1 MWSWDAK
8 LLLMDL
14 LKTIVKK
21 RDFLAVIFLSF
32 FIFLSIRALMH
43 PGFFRTI
50 DDITTIRI
58 SYMEKELLRGNWLN
72 NFPVRMSGELS
83 NNFSYPLYLFYAPL
97 TYYAGALLMWLSGL
111 SHIVATKYVYAFPLL
126 FGPFAFYF
134 AARLKTSW
142 FPALIASILFTL
154 FPYRGT
160 NTYLR
165 GAAPEAW
172 AIAFVPLAFAGL
184 FLMQKNNNLGGY
196 LFAASLSLVILSHN
210 ITGMLLVGFV
220 VLYGVFFFLK
230 NKAFWKFLALGIGLT
245 AFYLIPMVYYLKI
258 IRVTYLDINTT
269 YIFQT
274 LEPISALLKIQINEL
289 VWRVSGV
296 FFFIISG
303 SLIFFLY
310 LKKKGDKNLGEIFF
324 WELSGLV
331 LYLFLFDPFILF
343 WKITSPA
350 SGILQFVWRIL
361 SLLSF
366 IIPLILAFV
375 LQKIKNLHLKI
386 VLAAITIIASL
397 NFLPSF
403 KPDNY
408 SFFYEYKPEGQCA
421 TTSWQ
426 DEYLPIWVKG
436 CPESRKPIQVI
447 PETEINILKD
457 ESLLVVA
464 EVKTDTDSELIVN
477 KFYFPGWHIY
487 IDGKNSPLDYNF
499 SIDGT
504 FKTPISSG
512 NHRVEVVYKQTLV
525 MWLANSI
532 SVFSLFLLIYFLFRQ
547 LNRHNQKSRTQ
558 KAPNH

>member
-1 MWSWDAK
+1 MN
-8 LLLMDL
+8 LLVTI
-14 LKTIVKK
+14 LKRKDT
-21 RDFLAVIFLSF
+21 LAIIILCF

-58 SYMEKELLRGNWLN
+58 SYMEKELLRNNWFN

-97 TYYAGALLMWLSGL
+97 TYYAGALLMWLVGL

-134 AARLKTSW
+134 SARQKTSW
-142 FPALIASILFTL
+142 LPALVASILFTL

-172 AIAFVPLAFAGL
+172 AIALLPLTFAGL
-184 FLMQKNNNLGGY
+184 FLMQKKSRFGGF
-196 LFAASLSLVILSHN
+196 LFAVSLSLVILSHN
-210 ITGMLLVGFV
+210 ITGMLLVGLV
-220 VLYGVFFFLK
+220 ILYGIFFSLK
-230 NKAFWKFLALGIGLT
+230 NKAYWKFLALGIGLT
-245 AFYLIPMVYYLKI
+245 AFYLIPMLYYLKI

-289 VWRVSGV
+289 VWR
-296 FFFIISG
+296 ISG
-303 SLIFFLY
+303 IFFYILCGGLIFFLY
-310 LKKKGDKNLGEIFF
+310 RKKKGDKNINEILF
-324 WELSGLV
+324 WGIVGLV
-331 LYLFLFDPFILF
+331 LYLLLFEPFTFF
-343 WKITSPA
+343 WKLTSPA

-361 SLLSF
+361 SLLTF
-366 IIPLILAFV
+366 IIPLFLAFM
-375 LQKIKNLHLKI
+375 LQNIKTSYVKVALAI
-386 VLAAITIIASL
+386 VIIAASL

-403 KPDNY
+403 KPNNY

-436 CPESRKPIQVI
+436 CPEPRKPIQVM
-447 PETEINILKD
+447 PEAKINILNED
-457 ESLLVVA
+457 SLRVLVNI
-464 EVKTDTDSELIVN
+464 ETTKDSELIAN

-487 IDGKNSPLDYNF
+487 IDGKDSPLDYHF

-504 FKTPISSG
+504 FKTPLSPG
-512 NHRVEVVYKQTLV
+512 KHDVEMVYKQTPV
-525 MWLANSI
+525 MWLANAI
-532 SVFSLFLLIYFLFRQ
+532 STLSFFLLIYFLVREYYSSFIKTPK
-547 LNRHNQKSRTQ
+547 LK
-558 KAPNH
+558 KDK